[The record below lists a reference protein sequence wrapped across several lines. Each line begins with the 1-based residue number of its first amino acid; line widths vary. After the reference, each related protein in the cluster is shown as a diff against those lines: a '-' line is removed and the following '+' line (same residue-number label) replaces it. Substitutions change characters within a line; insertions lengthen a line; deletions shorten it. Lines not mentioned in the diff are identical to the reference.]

1 MKANTTMAGDT
12 ETSGTGFFTWAALVV
27 LAGLLV
33 AVTTDFTAERN
44 MTTVHAQ
51 QATGERAS

>member
-1 MKANTTMAGDT
+1 MNTNTTMTGDSENAGA
-12 ETSGTGFFTWAALVV
+12 GFFTWAALVV

-33 AVTTDFTAERN
+33 AVTTDFTSERN

-51 QATGERAS
+51 QTTNERAS